1 MKMGYFLVR
10 YGTELTLLKLS
21 IQILDK
27 NSALYGIFQ
36 ARQLDFLLLSG
47 LTVKQGRLKTIL
59 YRLYSF
65 SEIHSLCHHLS
76 QNVVLQH
83 NRVCLGAHH

>member
-27 NSALYGIFQ
+27 NSALHGIFQ
-36 ARQLDFLLLSG
+36 AQ
-47 LTVKQGRLKTIL
+47 
-59 YRLYSF
+59 
-65 SEIHSLCHHLS
+65 
-76 QNVVLQH
+76 
-83 NRVCLGAHH
+83 

>member
-27 NSALYGIFQ
+27 NSALHGIFQ
-36 ARQLDFLLLSG
+36 AWQLDFLLLSG

-59 YRLYSF
+59 YR
-65 SEIHSLCHHLS
+65 
-76 QNVVLQH
+76 
-83 NRVCLGAHH
+83 